1 MKKVLITGVNGLLGQ
16 KLVHLLDK
24 DEQYNVLATARG
36 ESRLPSGSAVEYSSL
51 DVTDE
56 KSVKA
61 LIHSYN
67 PDVVIHT
74 AAMTNVD
81 ACEDE
86 EQACDLLNVQSVRFI
101 AEALAGS
108 SAQIIHISTDFIFD
122 GLNGPYDEDAE
133 ANALSVYGQS
143 KLDSEKVLEQSGVHY
158 CILRTILVYG
168 ILPDLSRSNFILWSK
183 SNLEKNKSINVV
195 DDQFRSPTLAEDLAM
210 ACKLAMDKKAQ
221 GVFNVSGPET
231 FSILELV
238 KMVADHWKLDQSL
251 IGTVTTAELGQ
262 KAHRP
267 ARTGF
272 ILDKAIAEL
281 SFKPTSFKVSLDLI
295 EQQLNHVNQ
304 TSK

>member
-1 MKKVLITGVNGLLGQ
+1 MKKVLITGANGLLGQ
-16 KLVHLLDK
+16 KLVQLLSSNS
-24 DEQYNVLATARG
+24 EYQLLATARG
-36 ESRLPSGSAVEYSSL
+36 ISRLPQGREVVYQEL
-51 DVTDE
+51 DVTDSE
-56 KSVKA
+56 SVHET
-61 LIHSYN
+61 ISSFG
-67 PDVVIHT
+67 PDVVVHT

-86 EQACDLLNVQSVRFI
+86 KEACDLLNVQAVRFI
-101 AEALAGS
+101 ADALKGT
-108 SAQIIHISTDFIFD
+108 SAQLIHISTDFIFD
-122 GLNGPYDEDAE
+122 GLNGPYTEEAK

-143 KLDSEKVLEQSGVHY
+143 KLDSEKILSDSGIHY

-183 SNLEKNKSINVV
+183 SNLEKNQSIKVV

-210 ACKLAMDKKAQ
+210 ACKLAMDKGAE
-221 GVFNVSGPET
+221 GIYNISGPET
-231 FSILELV
+231 FSILDLV
-238 KMVADHWKLDQSL
+238 KMVADHWNLDQSL

-272 ILDKAIAEL
+272 ILDKAASQL
-281 SFKPTSFKVSLDLI
+281 SFIPTPFKESLDLI